1 MKWLII
7 LFVITLVF
15 LVIFKFLYFGE
26 SLPILNLSNNL
37 GDNSPTSFS
46 LNGSIFSLMFIGD
59 EIHVKDNNNF
69 LDFLNLGNL
78 GKEKEDVNFVDF
90 LTNSLIDIISNEDD
104 SNFSLEQVL
113 SNSNITTSNNN
124 PNNLKK
130 LLLFNGSWNL
140 DVRNGN
146 IVSFDAKISTINKDG
161 MSPHIY
167 EILNL
172 IVLNSN
178 MPIKLSKND
187 STIIE
192 GRADIITPDN
202 IKNIGLY
209 LILQENSISIILDP
223 KILGN
228 DYNGQPIYGLTN
240 YRRN

>member
-26 SLPILNLSNNL
+26 SIPILNLSSNF
-37 GDNSPTSFS
+37 GDNSQTSFY
-46 LNGSIFSLMFIGD
+46 LNGSIFSLIFIGD
-59 EIHVKDNNNF
+59 GDEVLVKDNNNF
-69 LDFLNLGNL
+69 VDFLNLD
-78 GKEKEDVNFVDF
+78 KEKEDVNFVDF
-90 LTNSLIDIISNEDD
+90 LTNSLIDIISNEGD
-104 SNFSLEQVL
+104 SNFPLEQVL
-113 SNSNITTSNNN
+113 SNSNITTTSNN

-130 LLLFNGSWNL
+130 LLLLNGSWNL
-140 DVRNGN
+140 DVKNGE

-161 MSPHIY
+161 MSPHMY

-172 IVLNSN
+172 VVVNGN
-178 MPIKLSKND
+178 TPIKLSQND

-240 YRRN
+240 YMKN

>member
-26 SLPILNLSNNL
+26 SIPILNLSNNF
-37 GDNSPTSFS
+37 GNNSQTSFY
-46 LNGSIFSLMFIGD
+46 LNGSIFSLIFIGD
-59 EIHVKDNNNF
+59 EIHVEDNNNF
-69 LDFLNLGNL
+69 ANLLNL

-90 LTNSLIDIISNEDD
+90 LTNSLIDIISNEGD
-104 SNFSLEQVL
+104 SSFSLEQVL
-113 SNSNITTSNNN
+113 SNSNITTSTN

-130 LLLFNGSWNL
+130 LLLLNGSWNL
-140 DVRNGN
+140 DVKNGN
-146 IVSFDAKISTINKDG
+146 IVSFNAKISTINKDG
-161 MSPHIY
+161 MSPHMY

-172 IVLNSN
+172 VVVDSN
-178 MPIKLSKND
+178 TPIKLSQSD

-202 IKNIGLY
+202 INNIGLY

-240 YRRN
+240 YIKN

>member
-26 SLPILNLSNNL
+26 SIPILNLSNNF
-37 GDNSPTSFS
+37 GDNSQTSFY
-46 LNGSIFSLMFIGD
+46 LNGSIFSLIFIGD
-59 EIHVKDNNNF
+59 EIHVEDNNNF
-69 LDFLNLGNL
+69 ANLLNLD
-78 GKEKEDVNFVDF
+78 KEKEDVNFVDF
-90 LTNSLIDIISNEDD
+90 LTNSLIDIISNEGD
-104 SNFSLEQVL
+104 SSFSLGQVL
-113 SNSNITTSNNN
+113 SNSNITTSNNAVN
-124 PNNLKK
+124 SKK
-130 LLLFNGSWNL
+130 LLLLNGSWNL
-140 DVRNGN
+140 DVKNGN

-172 IVLNSN
+172 VVLNSN
-178 MPIKLSKND
+178 TPIKLSKND

-240 YRRN
+240 YIKN

>member
-26 SLPILNLSNNL
+26 SIPILNLSNNF
-37 GDNSPTSFS
+37 GNNSQTSFY
-46 LNGSIFSLMFIGD
+46 LNGSIFSLIFIGD
-59 EIHVKDNNNF
+59 EIHLEDNNNF
-69 LDFLNLGNL
+69 ANLLNL

-90 LTNSLIDIISNEDD
+90 LTNSLIDIISNEGD
-104 SNFSLEQVL
+104 SSFSLEQVL
-113 SNSNITTSNNN
+113 SNSNITTSTN

-130 LLLFNGSWNL
+130 LLLLNGSWNL
-140 DVRNGN
+140 DVKNGN

-161 MSPHIY
+161 ISPHMY

-172 IVLNSN
+172 VVVNSN
-178 MPIKLSKND
+178 TPIKLSQSD

-202 IKNIGLY
+202 IKNINLY

-240 YRRN
+240 YIKN

>member
-26 SLPILNLSNNL
+26 SIPILNLSNNF
-37 GDNSPTSFS
+37 GNNSQTSFY
-46 LNGSIFSLMFIGD
+46 LNGSIFSLIFVGD
-59 EIHVKDNNNF
+59 EVHVEDNNNF
-69 LDFLNLGNL
+69 ANLLNL

-90 LTNSLIDIISNEDD
+90 LTNSLIDIISNEGD
-104 SNFSLEQVL
+104 SSFSLEQVL
-113 SNSNITTSNNN
+113 SNSNITTSTN

-130 LLLFNGSWNL
+130 LLLLNGSWNL
-140 DVRNGN
+140 DVKNGN

-161 MSPHIY
+161 RSPHMY

-172 IVLNSN
+172 VVVNSN
-178 MPIKLSKND
+178 TPIKLSQRD

-202 IKNIGLY
+202 IKNINLY

-240 YRRN
+240 YIKN

>member
-26 SLPILNLSNNL
+26 SIPILNLSNNF
-37 GDNSPTSFS
+37 GNNSQTSFY
-46 LNGSIFSLMFIGD
+46 LNGSIFSLIFIGD
-59 EIHVKDNNNF
+59 EIHVEDNNNF
-69 LDFLNLGNL
+69 ANLLNL

-90 LTNSLIDIISNEDD
+90 LTNSLTDIISNEGD
-104 SNFSLEQVL
+104 SSFSLEQVL
-113 SNSNITTSNNN
+113 SNSNITTSTN

-130 LLLFNGSWNL
+130 LLLLNGSWNL
-140 DVRNGN
+140 DVKNGN

-161 MSPHIY
+161 ISPHMY

-172 IVLNSN
+172 IVVNSN
-178 MPIKLSKND
+178 TPIKLSQTD

-202 IKNIGLY
+202 IKNIDLY

-240 YRRN
+240 YIKN

>member
-69 LDFLNLGNL
+69 LDFLNLG
-78 GKEKEDVNFVDF
+78 KEKEEDVNFVDF

-146 IVSFDAKISTINKDG
+146 IVSFDAKISTIN
-161 MSPHIY
+161 
-167 EILNL
+167 
-172 IVLNSN
+172 
-178 MPIKLSKND
+178 

-192 GRADIITPDN
+192 GRADIITPGN

-240 YRRN
+240 YMKN

>member
-26 SLPILNLSNNL
+26 SIPILNLSNNF
-37 GDNSPTSFS
+37 GNNSQTSFY
-46 LNGSIFSLMFIGD
+46 LNGSIFSLIFVGD
-59 EIHVKDNNNF
+59 EVHVEDNNNF
-69 LDFLNLGNL
+69 ANLLNL

-104 SNFSLEQVL
+104 SSFSLEQVL
-113 SNSNITTSNNN
+113 SNSNITTSTN

-130 LLLFNGSWNL
+130 LLLLNGSWNL
-140 DVRNGN
+140 DVKNGN

-161 MSPHIY
+161 RSPHMY

-172 IVLNSN
+172 VVVNSN
-178 MPIKLSKND
+178 TPIKLSQRD
-187 STIIE
+187 SNIIE

-202 IKNIGLY
+202 IKNIDLY

-240 YRRN
+240 YIKN

>member
-26 SLPILNLSNNL
+26 SIPILNLSNNF
-37 GDNSPTSFS
+37 GNNSQTSFY
-46 LNGSIFSLMFIGD
+46 LNGSIFSLIFVGD
-59 EIHVKDNNNF
+59 EIHVENNNNF
-69 LDFLNLGNL
+69 ANLLNL

-90 LTNSLIDIISNEDD
+90 LTNSLIDIISNEGD
-104 SNFSLEQVL
+104 SSFSLEQVL
-113 SNSNITTSNNN
+113 SNSNITTSTN

-130 LLLFNGSWNL
+130 LLLLNGSWNL
-140 DVRNGN
+140 DVKNGN

-161 MSPHIY
+161 RSPHMY

-172 IVLNSN
+172 VVVNSN
-178 MPIKLSKND
+178 TPIKLSQRD

-202 IKNIGLY
+202 IKNIDLY

-223 KILGN
+223 KMLGN

-240 YRRN
+240 YIKN